1 MDFKPMADRVLILR
15 DAAEERTVSGF
26 FIPDAIQEAA
36 VRGTIQAVGPGRVSK
51 QGTTIPMDLAVGD
64 RVMFAPGAGLP
75 VKLEGADYLVLKEE
89 EIIAL
94 VD

>member
-1 MDFKPMADRVLILR
+1 
-15 DAAEERTVSGF
+15 
-26 FIPDAIQEAA
+26 
-36 VRGTIQAVGPGRVSK
+36 
-51 QGTTIPMDLAVGD
+51 MDLAVGD